1 MENDKIFNLME
12 KMSIHMQE
20 GFQKVNSE
28 ISELKSDVNGLKSD
42 VNGLKS
48 DVNELKLDVNGL
60 KSDVNELKSDVNG
73 LKLDV
78 NELKS
83 DVNGLKQEAN
93 KTNTIIENEIKPKIE
108 ALFDGY
114 MQNSEKIDTID
125 RKIDKLQLDV
135 NSLTIRAVNND
146 TSIINLRNELKVVK

>member
-12 KMSIHMQE
+12 KMYIHMQE

-28 ISELKSDVNGLKSD
+28 IS
-42 VNGLKS
+42 
-48 DVNELKLDVNGL
+48 
-60 KSDVNELKSDVNG
+60 
-73 LKLDV
+73 
-78 NELKS
+78 ELKS

-108 ALFDGY
+108 DLFDGY

-135 NSLTIRAVNND
+135 NSLTIRTVNND
-146 TSIINLRNELKVVK
+146 SSIINLRNELKVVK